1 MAKGKATKKKAQSA
15 GRVTIGQAR
24 RARDGVFDHAR
35 KTGVRHT
42 KVYAMAQTPAIHV
55 GDERFEVKADRSI
68 LVPADMVGDFLKMG
82 CTREPP
88 EE

>member
-1 MAKGKATKKKAQSA
+1 MAKEKATKKKAKST
-15 GRVTIGQAR
+15 GRVTIGQPR

-55 GDERFEVKADRSI
+55 GDERFEVRLDRSI
-68 LVPADMVGDFLKMG
+68 LVPADMVSDFVKMG
-82 CTREPP
+82 CTRNPP